1 MSKLVLRSNQYI
13 EYKFFHVTSVQQVR
27 CGIIVIQSAV
37 HALPLTLTAI
47 QILLYIERRSS
58 TTHTETPR
66 FLIMEKDHTPPH
78 YSSPHMDQTAIN
90 YPGQQAAYPSQAG
103 IKQFN
108 VINQCFGSFTGP
120 HAAHFQPPPY
130 GFGDPTIIAQPM
142 MVPIVA
148 QMAVVNLTDTP
159 GRITCPHCMT
169 DVITEIES
177 IYGLLT
183 WLIFGILVFFISV
196 TMEKDQNP
204 PPYPCSPVKPTNPAP
219 YPVQQVAY
227 QPQPGP
233 VPAVYPPQPPQSIPV
248 TSAAATQSVPP
259 ASAPATGV
267 QVVMVS
273 QTPRLADFPGQMK
286 CPHCQQQIVTET
298 TYVNGLLTWGICGV
312 LGILMIWPCCLI
324 PFFVDACKDVE
335 HRCPNCKNVVY
346 MYKRM

>member
-1 MSKLVLRSNQYI
+1 
-13 EYKFFHVTSVQQVR
+13 
-27 CGIIVIQSAV
+27 
-37 HALPLTLTAI
+37 
-47 QILLYIERRSS
+47 
-58 TTHTETPR
+58 
-66 FLIMEKDHTPPH
+66 
-78 YSSPHMDQTAIN
+78 
-90 YPGQQAAYPSQAG
+90 
-103 IKQFN
+103 
-108 VINQCFGSFTGP
+108 
-120 HAAHFQPPPY
+120 
-130 GFGDPTIIAQPM
+130 
-142 MVPIVA
+142 
-148 QMAVVNLTDTP
+148 
-159 GRITCPHCMT
+159 
-169 DVITEIES
+169 
-177 IYGLLT
+177 
-183 WLIFGILVFFISV
+183 
-196 TMEKDQNP
+196 MEKDQNP

-346 MYKRM
+346 MYKRILSTDNGERIVTPSISWTTTGPKQHFLPDTADCLSNPISSNGLCIQSTAHTDSDGIQRNPNSPVTWLCLPSTSCTRASHVFIHRNSDSPVFTNAWDRL

>member
-1 MSKLVLRSNQYI
+1 MK
-13 EYKFFHVTSVQQVR
+13 YKTCSHLKRGLWTTGQQ
-27 CGIIVIQSAV
+27 
-37 HALPLTLTAI
+37 
-47 QILLYIERRSS
+47 SS
-58 TTHTETPR
+58 S
-66 FLIMEKDHTPPH
+66 
-78 YSSPHMDQTAIN
+78 SSPLPND
-90 YPGQQAAYPSQAG
+90 
-103 IKQFN
+103 
-108 VINQCFGSFTGP
+108 
-120 HAAHFQPPPY
+120 FQEKTSHSSPE
-130 GFGDPTIIAQPM
+130 T
-142 MVPIVA
+142 
-148 QMAVVNLTDTP
+148 
-159 GRITCPHCMT
+159 R
-169 DVITEIES
+169 
-177 IYGLLT
+177 
-183 WLIFGILVFFISV
+183 SV